1 MIMDSH
7 CHAWSFWPYQPPVPD
22 SATRGSF
29 ELLQHEMDANG
40 VDRALIVCAE
50 IDGNPDN
57 NQYVYDKVA
66 EQRGRFDFVID
77 VDSLWTDS
85 YHQPGAAER
94 LQAGLAR
101 WKPAG
106 FTHYINDPADD
117 ARWLNSAD
125 GIAMFEV
132 ANAQGVLASIH
143 CRPQHLREIRALAGH
158 YPQLRILLHHMGHPK
173 LLEPEGLSEILA
185 TARQDNVFI
194 KVSGFYNTTTAPPW
208 DYPLS
213 DVQPVVHALY
223 QRFGASR
230 LLWGS
235 DYPVCCQFHSHRQ
248 AIEILRHHC
257 RFISAADMDAIMGEN
272 LAGLLG
278 D

>member
-7 CHAWSFWPYQPPVPD
+7 CHAWPNWPYDPPVPD

-29 ELLQHEMDANG
+29 ELLRFEMDANG

-50 IDGNPDN
+50 IEGNPDN
-57 NQYVYDKVA
+57 NQYVHDKVA
-66 EQRGRFDFVID
+66 ENRDRFDFVID
-77 VDSLWTDS
+77 VDSLWKDS
-85 YHQPGAAER
+85 YHQPGAADR
-94 LQAGLAR
+94 LQAGLAS

-117 ARWLNSAD
+117 AAWLNSAD
-125 GIAMFEV
+125 GIEMFEL
-132 ANAQGVLASIH
+132 ADAQGALDSIH
-143 CRPQHLREIRALAGH
+143 CRPQHMRHIRGLAGRF
-158 YPQLRILLHHMGHPK
+158 PQLRILLHHMGHPK

-185 TARQDNVFI
+185 TARQENVFI
-194 KVSGFYNTTTAPPW
+194 KVSGFYNSTTAPGW

-213 DVQPVVHALY
+213 DVQSIVQALY
-223 QRFGASR
+223 GRYGAGR

-235 DYPVCCQFHSHRQ
+235 DYPVCRFYYSHRH

-257 RFISAADMDAIMGEN
+257 RFISAADMDAIMGRN
-272 LAGLLG
+272 LAALVGG
-278 D
+278 